1 MLTKPVRIDQS
12 EGIPDPGLPKLE
24 QPFVKLPKGILL
36 LSLSTL
42 FPYIL
47 LAVYCAAAQ
56 VTEHL
61 KETSSGVAFHHGV
74 VSPSRFMFSKPG

>member
-1 MLTKPVRIDQS
+1 VLTKPVRIETCRNNLLLS
-12 EGIPDPGLPKLE
+12 
-24 QPFVKLPKGILL
+24 FPKGALL

-47 LAVYCAAAQ
+47 LPVYCAAAQ

>member
-12 EGIPDPGLPKLE
+12 EGIPVPGLPKLE

-36 LSLSTL
+36 LSLFTVC
-42 FPYIL
+42 PYIL
-47 LAVYCAAAQ
+47 LAVYCAEAQ

-61 KETSSGVAFHHGV
+61 KETSSSSFHHGV